1 MIDSH
6 CHLDRLKLEP
16 GQLIGDALNHAQTL
30 GVEKFLNVS
39 IDLHHFDQLLS
50 TAHSDERVFASVG
63 VHPNEMEQ
71 NEPEREQLV
80 QLARDPKVV
89 AIGETGL
96 DYHYVSEG
104 LERQRARF
112 RTHIQAAK
120 QAGLPLIVHTREAQE
135 DTIATLQEQ
144 GAEQCGGVM
153 HCFTESW
160 EMAQQALDLGFY
172 ISFSGIITFNSAAA
186 LREVVKKVPEDR
198 LLIETDSPYLA
209 PVPYRGKPN
218 QPAYLC
224 EVAGA
229 VAELRGWDLDEVDP
243 RTTENFHQLFF
254 GLVDHPGE
262 DV

>member
-6 CHLDRLKLEP
+6 CHLDRLKLDQDET
-16 GQLIGDALNHAQTL
+16 LADALQQAEEQ
-30 GVEKFLNVS
+30 GVTGFLNVC
-39 IDLHHFDQLLS
+39 IDLENYPDVIEI
-50 TAHSDERVFASVG
+50 AESDPRIWASVG

-229 VAELRGWDLDEVDP
+229 VAELRGWDLDEVDH